1 MTRVAAQGPET
12 LRAFRVGRDGR
23 GPLLVLWDQRDAF
36 YGEDAPPVTVI
47 WPWPGDSATVTA
59 AFGAVSRVPAD
70 DGRLRLRVS
79 ATPLFVE
86 EQAAQDQAAQDQA
99 RQRNGAPP
107 L

>member
-1 MTRVAAQGPET
+1 VPVDQR
-12 LRAFRVGRDGR
+12 RVGHRLGR
-23 GPLLVLWDQRDAF
+23 GRAAGSQL
-36 YGEDAPPVTVI
+36 YGEDAPPVTVN
-47 WPWPGDSATVTA
+47 WPWPGDSATVTD

-99 RQRNGAPP
+99 RQRNGTPP